1 MDEHMADY
9 GFILRYPKDKEP
21 VTKIKYEPWHVR
33 WVGVEMAQRIKDSGL
48 CMEEYLLQLYEG

>member
-1 MDEHMADY
+1 MADFV
-9 GFILRYPKDKEP
+9 FILLYPKDKEQ

-33 WVGVEMAQRIKDSGL
+33 WVGVEMAQKIKDSGL

>member
-1 MDEHMADY
+1 MTDY
-9 GFILRYPKDKEP
+9 GFILRYPKDKED

-33 WVGVEMAQRIKDSGL
+33 WVGVEMAEKIKASGL